1 MNLGIPGNPNEAHTA
16 GRFAMREDIRR
27 IMRDGLD
34 NDTSYGAADL
44 MREVV
49 QWASTH
55 PIHYQLVL
63 AFRPPAPFPP
73 RGGISHAPE
82 DTTPRLEHMPDQARG
97 RAVRGAAICSTV
109 HQDG

>member
-1 MNLGIPGNPNEAHTA
+1 MNLGIPVNPNEAHTA

-34 NDTSYGAADL
+34 NDTSYVAADL

-55 PIHYQLVL
+55 PINYQLVL
-63 AFRPPAPFPP
+63 AFVRQP
-73 RGGISHAPE
+73 RFHPE
-82 DTTPRLEHMPDQARG
+82 EA
-97 RAVRGAAICSTV
+97 
-109 HQDG
+109 